1 MSSNGSG
8 FEPVECEGCGNACAR
23 DCGSVCA
30 SDCSG
35 QCTTSCTGD
44 CKGSCE
50 LTCTGCGADCAF
62 TCNDVCS
69 DSCMNNCDTAC
80 TTYCSAICGSGCSSN
95 CYHACTQ
102 TCLNTCEGT
111 CSHTCVGGCEH
122 TASAMTV
129 DAANNLLAAIKKEI
143 YRRSGMDENG
153 EPLLDEQYRHFNQP
167 ILSAPDDSLFTLG
180 YTDDVIRALNGVPIV
195 NTLINIMD
203 YKDLRSVHEYDPIP
217 GAFDADTLKAMLDQL
232 RSEWFN
238 SPKSSCRSACTGLCV
253 SNCTESCTGGCVLSC
268 SACTTLCMNGCE
280 VSCTGCAKSCG
291 VTCGI
296 ACGSSCAAESVSC
309 AGCSA
314 GCSGCTGCSDTCE
327 GTCTGCSYTCQ
338 TECTGGTSSYKAA
351 GVTGSTIT
359 SKKIPTITFYHNGG
373 VYAVTKGV
381 KKNNVYKFT
390 IPSYGYDTLNP
401 YFIAELTLGSYA
413 TNGSARPQYW
423 VDEQHNWF
431 KSGDTVYY
439 AETEKLYNS
448 NKALGRLTTMSLNF
462 KSYIFLQQASLYKY
476 HVDVKP
482 TFVTEVFDRWYD
494 IHEASWVMITA
505 HKGSTELKGFAE
517 DEYGI
522 FIHNEY
528 KPLPFI
534 GVIDA
539 HTVIDVVQNPNV
551 TYSIKRVVIDNLV
564 NATIYLPNDKIDCVK
579 YGRCGYYD
587 IDVDVENEKFTYN
600 LISEKDCDTDN
611 EYARASHLGIQNKT
625 QDIYS
630 VRVKNHL
637 MLGADK
643 RYHGYLYS
651 VDIDV
656 YGPCNEYDGKQYYPS
671 SIRGDSSPLL
681 GQAVFTD
688 IRQHNYA
695 PHQSVTFMEVPIN
708 EQEGSTYKYQFTV
721 PETNDIGAIA
731 YTNEPSNKSP
741 YSVRFLPGHTYT
753 ITKNQSVV
761 LRPLLG

>member
-1 MSSNGSG
+1 MA
-8 FEPVECEGCGNACAR
+8 V
-23 DCGSVCA
+23 V
-30 SDCSG
+30 CSG
-35 QCTTSCTGD
+35 CVDDCAAHCTSCT
-44 CKGSCE
+44 
-50 LTCTGCGADCAF
+50 
-62 TCNDVCS
+62 DVCS

-102 TCLNTCEGT
+102 TCLDTCDGT
-111 CSHTCVGGCEH
+111 CSNACVGGCEH
-122 TASAMTV
+122 TSSAMTV
-129 DAANNLLAAIKKEI
+129 DAANNLLAAIKKEV

-153 EPLLDEQYRHFNQP
+153 EPLLDESYRHFNQP

-195 NTLINIMD
+195 NTIINIMD

-217 GAFDADTLKAMLDQL
+217 GAFDADALKAMLDQL
-232 RSEWFN
+232 RSEGFN

-253 SNCTESCTGGCVLSC
+253 SNCTSSCTGACTLSC
-268 SACTTLCMNGCE
+268 SACTTLCMYGCE

-359 SKKIPTITFYHNGG
+359 SKNIPTITFYHNGG
-373 VYAVTKGV
+373 VYAATKGV
-381 KKNNVYKFT
+381 KKGNAYKFT
-390 IPSYGYDTLNP
+390 IPEYDYDTLNP
-401 YFIAELTLGSYA
+401 YFIADLRLAYVGPEGRAYDSA
-413 TNGSARPQYW
+413 GSARPQYW
-423 VDEQHNWF
+423 IDDQNNLF

-439 AETEKLYNS
+439 TETEKLYES

-462 KSYIFLQQASLYKY
+462 KSYIFFQQASLYKY
-476 HVDVKP
+476 HIDVKP
-482 TFVTEVFDRWYD
+482 TFVTEVFNQWYD
-494 IHEASWVMITA
+494 VNDATWVMVTA
-505 HKGSTELKGFAE
+505 HKGSTELKGFVE
-517 DEYGI
+517 DDYGI
-522 FIHNEY
+522 FVKNEY
-528 KPLPFI
+528 MPLPFV
-534 GVIDA
+534 GVVDA
-539 HTVIDVVQNPNV
+539 HTRIEVVENSNV
-551 TYSIKRVVIDNLV
+551 TYTIKRVIIDNSASTSIIV
-564 NATIYLPNDKIDCVK
+564 PDDMIDDVE

-587 IDVDVENEKFTYN
+587 ITVDMENEKFTYD
-600 LISEKDCDTDN
+600 LVYEKDCKLGGLGNDN
-611 EYARASHLGIQNKT
+611 EYATVVSGSRILVSPSGYVDQEFR
-625 QDIYS
+625 DVS
-630 VRVKNHL
+630 VKNHL

-643 RYHGYLYS
+643 KYHGHLYS
-651 VDIDV
+651 VDIDM
-656 YGPCNEYDGKQYYPS
+656 YGSCNEYGGNQYYPKH
-671 SIRGDSSPLL
+671 ICGDTDLLL
-681 GQAVFTD
+681 GNAVFTD
-688 IRQHNYA
+688 IKQHIYS
-695 PHQSVTFMEVPIN
+695 PKQYVTFTEVPVN

-731 YTNEPSNKSP
+731 YCNNQGADASP
-741 YSVRFLPGHTYT
+741 YLVKFLPGHTYT

-761 LRPLLG
+761 LRPVLG